1 MKKFKSEKHNVF
13 TEEINKIAL
22 SSNDDKRMQSIDS
35 IETNAYG
42 MSKDLVS
49 EKEEI
54 ICNNIIKR
62 YKKMINFDDATKE
75 NIKEFNPNW
84 PQIPDHPYKLLIIR
98 GPASGK
104 ANSLFNLIKQQSD
117 IDKIYLYAKDPY
129 EINF

>member
-54 ICNNIIKR
+54 TCNNIIKR

-104 ANSLFNLIKQQSD
+104 TNSLFNLIKQQSD